1 MTTAIQVIVDA
12 LSVGSLYALVALGIG
27 LIFGIMRLIN
37 FAYGEFIM
45 IGAYM
50 LMLIVAQY
58 VPLAIIVS
66 MAIVIAVSL
75 LSDRIAFKPVRNANP
90 TTMLITSF
98 ALSYFL
104 QYLFVMLVGARAKG
118 FTILTELA
126 EPFVIGAVRVP
137 KVNLVIVGLTAVLLI
152 GLALFLRKTR
162 FGVQMRAAALNFR
175 MARLLG
181 VRANRVIAV
190 AFALSG
196 LLAGV
201 VAVLVVVQN
210 GTLAPA
216 MGVQLA
222 LIGFVATVIGGM
234 GSLVGAVL
242 GGYFVGIITTLM
254 QLWLPL
260 EMRPFREAFVFAAVI
275 MVLLARPQGLFRG
288 AETRERV

>member
-1 MTTAIQVIVDA
+1 MTTAVQVILDA

-50 LMLIVAQY
+50 LMLVAAQY
-58 VPLAIIVS
+58 VPVTIIVS
-66 MAIVIAVSL
+66 MLIVILVSL

-90 TTMLITSF
+90 TTMLVTSF
-98 ALSYFL
+98 AVSYFL
-104 QYLFVMLVGARAKG
+104 QYLFVMLVGARPKG

-126 EPFVIGAVRVP
+126 EPLVIGAVRIP
-137 KVNLVIVGLTAVLLI
+137 KVNLLIVVLTVFLML
-152 GLALFLRKTR
+152 GLALFLRRTR
-162 FGVQMRAAALNFR
+162 FGIQMRAAALNFR

-201 VAVLVVVQN
+201 VAVFVVVQG

-242 GGYFVGIITTLM
+242 GGYFVGVVTTLL
-254 QLWLPL
+254 QLWLPIEL
-260 EMRPFREAFVFAAVI
+260 RPYREAFVFASVI
-275 MVLLARPQGLFRG
+275 LVLLARPQGLFRG
-288 AETRERV
+288 AESRERV